1 MPAVDA
7 PQQQQPMEALSQE
20 GIVTQQV
27 VSIPVFLTLSP
38 PRNHNTIL
46 CGSSAY
52 LTRFLIGS

>member
-27 VSIPVFLTLSP
+27 VSIPVFFTLSATQLQYCHVREFCVP
-38 PRNHNTIL
+38 NT
-46 CGSSAY
+46 
-52 LTRFLIGS
+52 FLVGP